1 MANRLEAMHE
11 TRVFTRRLVPAR
23 RHAVAP
29 VCCVPVSVRP
39 SVRLSQARYFIE
51 TFERI
56 SAKATLS
63 LRIVGKELGYLQK

>member
-23 RHAVAP
+23 RHAVAS
-29 VCCVPVSVRP
+29 VC
-39 SVRLSQARYFIE
+39 LSQARYFIK